1 MRRSPCTTAG
11 ENQKR
16 IQASAL
22 LFFRE
27 IFKCRIKPG
36 AASAALPPPGRFGGP
51 SLKRRCGRTRGRRV
65 KRERDAT
72 RAFLK
77 LVSSPARFN
86 DGAAQLAAQR
96 ADTSKVVPPKGSK
109 SRSNQPPAAGGP
121 SIKPPPRKPDCSGQ
135 AGVSAWRHH
144 PARCRDCTTPRT
156 AADLDLQR
164 AGQQRTPIHHGPP
177 PRGLFCDHHEHDRNR
192 RLPRNHA
199 QLGCRRNSRPN
210 LCHQPA
216 IFWAALIH
224 A

>member
-1 MRRSPCTTAG
+1 MGSATGTSKGHAKSRRWVLYGVEANRDAKKRKAHRTMRRSPCTTAG

-86 DGAAQLAAQR
+86 DGAAPLVAQLADKSR
-96 ADTSKVVPPKGSK
+96 VVPPKGSK
-109 SRSNQPPAAGGP
+109 SRSNQPQAGHQ
-121 SIKPPPRKPDCSGQ
+121 SNRPPKKPDCSGQ

-144 PARCRDCTTPRT
+144 PARCRG
-156 AADLDLQR
+156 LQYTDN
-164 AGQQRTPIHHGPP
+164 G
-177 PRGLFCDHHEHDRNR
+177 
-192 RLPRNHA
+192 
-199 QLGCRRNSRPN
+199 SK
-210 LCHQPA
+210 
-216 IFWAALIH
+216 
-224 A
+224 

>member
-86 DGAAQLAAQR
+86 DGAAPLVAQLADKSR
-96 ADTSKVVPPKGSK
+96 VVPPKWSK
-109 SRSNQPPAAGGP
+109 SRSNQPQAGHQ
-121 SIKPPPRKPDCSGQ
+121 SNRPPKKPDCSGQ

-164 AGQQRTPIHHGPP
+164 AGQQRKPYSPRP
-177 PRGLFCDHHEHDRNR
+177 APRGLFYCY
-192 RLPRNHA
+192 
-199 QLGCRRNSRPN
+199 
-210 LCHQPA
+210 
-216 IFWAALIH
+216 FAATSGLLLVG